1 MKNKTKTLFY
11 SYCLIFKL
19 MDISTKHL
27 NVTIL
32 YDDKVAKVKRYTLN
46 NDKKSLIIYYRFVND
61 PRLHSF
67 ITYASSN
74 PDFYKT
80 LKALH
85 TPNSYI
91 EL

>member
-1 MKNKTKTLFY
+1 
-11 SYCLIFKL
+11 
-19 MDISTKHL
+19 MDISTKYL

-32 YDDKVAKVKRYTLN
+32 YDDKVAKVKKYLLN
-46 NDKKSLIIYYRFVND
+46 NDKQSLIIYYRVVND
-61 PRLHSF
+61 PRTHCF
-67 ITYASSN
+67 ITYASCN
-74 PDFYKT
+74 LEFYKT

>member
-1 MKNKTKTLFY
+1 
-11 SYCLIFKL
+11 

-27 NVTIL
+27 IVTIL
-32 YDDKVAKVKRYTLN
+32 YDDKVAKVKMYTLN
-46 NDKKSLIIYYRFVND
+46 NDKQSLIIYYKFVND
-61 PRLHSF
+61 PRLHCF

-80 LKALH
+80 LKVLH

>member
-1 MKNKTKTLFY
+1 MKNKTKTLFFFLL
-11 SYCLIFKL
+11 SYNLAYGY
-19 MDISTKHL
+19 STKHL

-32 YDDKVAKVKRYTLN
+32 YDDKVAKVKKYTLN
-46 NDKKSLIIYYRFVND
+46 NDKQSLIVYYKFVND
-61 PRLHSF
+61 PRLHCF

-91 EL
+91 DL

>member
-1 MKNKTKTLFY
+1 
-11 SYCLIFKL
+11 

-32 YDDKVAKVKRYTLN
+32 YDDKVAKVKKYTLN
-46 NDKKSLIIYYRFVND
+46 NDKQSLIIYYKVVID
-61 PRLHSF
+61 SRLHCF
-67 ITYASSN
+67 ITYASCN
-74 PDFYKT
+74 PDFYKI

-85 TPNSYI
+85 TPNSFI